1 MLDSNYSRLR
11 ALTFT
16 IMNIYSLKLTK
27 VNMTA
32 QNDQFSNDID
42 KDVHYIVLHN
52 ELSKM

>member
-1 MLDSNYSRLR
+1 MVDSNQSRLR

-16 IMNIYSLKLTK
+16 VMKIYSLKLTK

-42 KDVHYIVLHN
+42 KDIYYLVLRN
-52 ELSKM
+52 